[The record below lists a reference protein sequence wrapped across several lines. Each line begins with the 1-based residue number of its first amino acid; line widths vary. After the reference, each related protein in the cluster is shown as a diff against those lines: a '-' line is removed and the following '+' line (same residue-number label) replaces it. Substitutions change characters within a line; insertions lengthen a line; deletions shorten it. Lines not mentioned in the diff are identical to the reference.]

1 MLKEVLSFFSSF
13 YIPKVH
19 ILDILEIVF
28 LVLVIYQVQKRL
40 RNTRAWVIIKGIA
53 VLVVIYLIAVL
64 LHLVVIETI
73 FKQIL
78 SLSLIAIIFLF
89 EPEIKKFLESLGNHD
104 IKRFFEFHITKDA
117 ENYRYSD
124 NTIKE
129 LVEACEIMSESKT
142 GALIIIEMGS
152 ILNEYIS
159 TGINVDSAITS
170 QMLVQIFEKNTPLHD
185 GALIIRED
193 RLASAT
199 CYLPLSNN
207 QSISKGLGTRH
218 RAGIGLSELTD
229 AIVIIV
235 SEETGAISVVINGK
249 LIHNISSDK
258 LDEILQNNQEVVS
271 DDTKLLKRLNFSLG
285 NIFKFLSSAILAIII
300 WVSIINV
307 ENPVITKSFT
317 VPVTITNEGS
327 LSSVGKTYKI
337 VDGNYVDVKVTA
349 TRSLIEDFSADY
361 LVANAD
367 LEKLSYT
374 YSVPVD
380 VSLVNT
386 VNSSDYTIN
395 TGNATVLLALD
406 EITELSVDVQ
416 IVPSGTPKEGYFVSK
431 LTTNKTSV
439 NIVGAKSI
447 IKTVDKAV
455 LQPSIEGL
463 SDSSVVKCN
472 LIVYDK
478 NGDVINAN
486 DITLSDSE
494 YIVNIDVLPTKE
506 VPININTINSKTD
519 NYELKSLDTD
529 IDNIVIAGTSESLSS
544 LNSVEVNIDLSN
556 ESISESYIKAVNIK
570 DFLPEDIIIAGDS
583 SQVNVNMIFD
593 IYPTKD
599 IKINSSSIRLDNL
612 NPKLTCNFSITDYT
626 ITVKGASNLIKKLDT
641 SVLSYSLDLNG
652 LGKGVYSLPLKINN
666 LPEGVVVT
674 SDVVIEFDLK

>member
-1 MLKEVLSFFSSF
+1 MVQEIFSFFDSF

-19 ILDILEIVF
+19 ALDILEMLL
-28 LVLVIYQVQKRL
+28 LVVVIYQVQKRL

-104 IKRFFEFHITKDA
+104 VKRFFEFHITKDA

-129 LVEACEIMSESKT
+129 LVEACEIMSEAKT
-142 GALIIIEMGS
+142 GALIIIEMDS
-152 ILNEYIS
+152 ILNEYMS

-170 QMLVQIFEKNTPLHD
+170 QMLIQIFEKNTPLHD
-185 GALIIRED
+185 GALIIKED

-235 SEETGAISVVINGK
+235 SEETGAISVVLNGK
-249 LIHNISSDK
+249 LEHNISSDR
-258 LDEILQNNQEVVS
+258 LDEILQNNQEIAS
-271 DDTKLLKRLNFSLG
+271 DDSKPLKKLNISFKNIIRLVGSVILSL
-285 NIFKFLSSAILAIII
+285 FI
-300 WVSIINV
+300 WISIINI
-307 ENPVITKSFT
+307 ENPITTKQFT
-317 VPVTITNEGS
+317 VPVTITNEES
-327 LSSVGKTYKI
+327 LSSVGKTYEI

-349 TRSLIEDFSADY
+349 TRSLIDEFSADY
-361 LVANAD
+361 LVATAD

-374 YSVPVD
+374 SSVPVD
-380 VSLVNT
+380 VSLVDSLNP
-386 VNSSDYTIN
+386 SDYSID
-395 TGNATVLLALD
+395 TGNATVALALD

-416 IVPSGTPKEGYFVSK
+416 IEPVGTCREGYFVSK
-431 LTTNKTSV
+431 LTTNKSSV

-455 LQPSIEGL
+455 LQPSVYGL
-463 SDSSVVKCN
+463 NDNTAVKCN
-472 LIVYDK
+472 LVVYDK
-478 NGDVINAN
+478 NGDVIDAS

-506 VPININTINSKTD
+506 VPINVNTVNSKTND
-519 NYELKSLDTD
+519 YELKSLDTD
-529 IDNIVIAGTSESLSS
+529 IDSIIIAGSAEDLSS
-544 LNSVEVNIDLSN
+544 LNSIDISIDLRN
-556 ESISESYIKAVNIK
+556 ESISESYIKSINLE
-570 DFLPEDIIIAGDS
+570 DFLPEGMIITGDS
-583 SQVNVNMIFD
+583 SQINVTMLFD

-599 IKINSSSIRLDNL
+599 IKINSSSIKLNNL
-612 NPKLTCNFSITDYT
+612 GSKLSCDFSSSDYT
-626 ITVKGASNLIKKLDT
+626 ITVKGASNLIKKLDV
-641 SVLSYSLDLNG
+641 SALSYSLDLNG
-652 LGKGVYSLPLKINN
+652 LSKGVYSLPLKING
-666 LPEGVVVT
+666 LPEGVVVS
-674 SDVVIEFDLK
+674 SDVVVEFTLK